1 MKVYVTGGT
10 GFVGSHLAH
19 KLVWAGHEVTLGGL
33 STEGVIDLPEDNV
46 EVEQIDVTDPETL
59 DFSGHDAVIHLV
71 GLSPLFE
78 PKVPYHKVHVEGTEN
93 VMEACKDASITRY
106 VHMSALGADAK
117 EDTEYLRSKGEA
129 QLLVENSDL
138 DWTVFR
144 PSVIFGEGGQF
155 IQFNESLLTPFVTG
169 LPGGGRSRFQPIYV
183 EDIGDLFVEAVE
195 EDKHIGES
203 YDLGGPETYSLKDIA
218 KMIEKSKGRKLKVL
232 PIPMIFAKIGLTVTE
247 KLGLKFGLDQYRS
260 LKKDNVTEENDVKHF
275 KKSLTEMETLE
286 SYLGL

>member
-19 KLVWAGHEVTLGGL
+19 KLAWAGHEVTLGGL
-33 STEGVIDLPEDNV
+33 STEGVIDLPEDA
-46 EVEQIDVTDPETL
+46 EVEEIDVTDPESL

-78 PKVPYHKVHVEGTEN
+78 PKVPYHKIHVEGTEN
-93 VMEACKDASITRY
+93 VMEACEEGDIDRY
-106 VHMSALGADAK
+106 IHMSALGADPK
-117 EDTEYLRSKGEA
+117 GNTDYLRTKGEA
-129 QLLVENSDL
+129 QTLVENSDL

-155 IQFNESLLTPFVTG
+155 IDFTDSLLTPFVTG
-169 LPGGGRSRFQPIYV
+169 LPAANPKFQPLYV

-195 EDKHIGES
+195 DEKHIHHV
-203 YDLGGPETYSLKDIA
+203 YDLGGPKVHSMKNIA
-218 KMIEKSKGRKLKVL
+218 KLIEKSKGRELKIL
-232 PIPMIFAKIGLTVTE
+232 PVPMPFAKIGMLLSE
-247 KLGLKFGLDQYRS
+247 NLGLNFGMDQYRS
-260 LKKDNVTEENDVKHF
+260 LKNDNITEENDVKHF
-275 KKSLTEMETLE
+275 RKEIDEMETLE